1 MACDMRVVA
10 ANAQLEQPE
19 IKFGL
24 FPGAGGTQRL
34 PRLVEAGRALEL
46 MYVGDPI
53 GAEEAYRIGLANR
66 VVAEGEALSEARE
79 LAGNISGKAGVAL
92 RYIQQAVNRGMS
104 TSLDEGLRI
113 EADLFAKI
121 FQTEDIREGVDAFI
135 NKRSPNFKHR

>member
-10 ANAQLEQPE
+10 ANAQLGQPE

-79 LAGNISGKAGVAL
+79 LAGNIAGKAGVAL

-121 FQTEDIREGVDAFI
+121 F
-135 NKRSPNFKHR
+135 